1 MTTKNGIEIRKL
13 DRPWELLILPNRA
26 QQQNGRY
33 TRELSDEQIIL
44 CFIFVALYM
53 PRTEG
58 QAVTRAATLAWA
70 KEYITA
76 WSSVPEREGNLLT
89 EALAGISPV
98 TFDRYMN
105 IAEQAKLW
113 LSAELTTKF
122 GEYLWHNQEEARKAF
137 PPNGIYEDDINAQW
151 VAEALGQEL
160 LRPATEV
167 IYASET
173 MVIEKYSDLKPPRS
187 EYYANNTIVAD
198 EPFLTKPDTPYER
211 FKAWVL
217 AFFGLR

>member
-33 TRELSDEQIIL
+33 TRELTDEQIIL
-44 CFIFVALYM
+44 CFILVALYM
-53 PRTEG
+53 PRPEG
-58 QAVTRAATLAWA
+58 KAVTRAATLEWA
-70 KEYITA
+70 KDYITH
-76 WSSVPEREGNLLT
+76 WSVAPGKEGNLLT

-113 LSAELTTKF
+113 LSAELSMKF
-122 GEYLWHNQEEARKAF
+122 GEYLWHHLEDARKSF
-137 PPNGIYEDDINAQW
+137 PPIGIYENDINAQW

-160 LRPATEV
+160 SPVDREV

-173 MVIEKYSDLKPPRS
+173 MVIEKDTNIGRSNYS
-187 EYYANNTIVAD
+187 NTIVAD
-198 EPFLTKPDTPYER
+198 EQNLRIRPDTPYER
-211 FKAWVL
+211 LKAWVL
-217 AFFGLR
+217 ALFGLR